1 MPLLF
6 IEKLPEYM
14 LATWEIAEGT
24 DELESL
30 IAPDELRKINES
42 THLEKR
48 KLEKISQLL
57 LLKSL
62 GISPSELFY
71 LPNGKPMLT
80 SGLNISF
87 SHSGNLSIAILANG
101 KCGIDIEF
109 PSDKII
115 RISSKFIHEQELPLM
130 KDKTNIYWGWSIK
143 EAVFKYFGERVLFKE
158 HIHILEINEVDEK
171 AIVFYKGF
179 HGQGHFELKIYR
191 IKNYY
196 LAFVKTFT
204 PS

>member
-6 IEKLPEYM
+6 IEKLPEYR
-14 LATWEIAEGT
+14 LAAWEIAEGR

-30 IAPDELRKINES
+30 IAPNEVEKINEG

-48 KLEKISQLL
+48 KLEKISQIL

-71 LPNGKPMLT
+71 LPNGKPMLN
-80 SGLNISF
+80 SDLNISF
-87 SHSGNLSIAILANG
+87 SHSGDLSIAILAKG

-115 RISSKFIHEQELPLM
+115 RISSKFINEQELPLM
-130 KDKTNIYWGWSIK
+130 QDKTNIYWAWSIK
-143 EAVFKYFGERVLFKE
+143 EAVFKYFGEGVLFKE
-158 HIHILEINEVDEK
+158 HIHIVEINEADKK
-171 AIVFYKGF
+171 AIVFYEGF
-179 HGQGHFELKIYR
+179 HGQGHFELQIDR

-196 LAFVKTFT
+196 LAFIKTFK